1 MTSYWNSLFAI
12 YLWMTIYWNS
22 LFALYLCFCQGN
34 YAFSAQ
40 NYLREMDRICPNC
53 IFCWSSDCI
62 ILSLEVPYKYFLKGR
77 NDTASSGMVFLSLL
91 AVMTHSIYIIISPL
105 FDTSYIIISFV
116 VRFLYFFYDFCH
128 TSLHVGLVH
137 LANCSSK
144 SNHLQSHIL
153 ELRCIPEALAYFVTP
168 KAVDENSPLLQQLPH
183 WAACSITHALEFL
196 TPSYKGHPRV
206 MAYVL
211 RVLESYPPGR
221 VTFFMPQLVQ
231 ALRYD
236 EGVGCLIYILMPNMF
251 SPPPPFGCTSLYLI
265 HL

>member
-1 MTSYWNSLFAI
+1 M
-12 YLWMTIYWNS
+12 
-22 LFALYLCFCQGN
+22 LYLYLCQGN

-40 NYLREMDRICPNC
+40 NHLREMDRICSNC

-62 ILSLEVPYKYFLKGR
+62 ILGLEVPYKYFLKGR
-77 NDTASSGMVFLSLL
+77 NDTASSGMLFLSHL
-91 AVMTHSIYIIISPL
+91 AVMTQDKYILPSFFPML
-105 FDTSYIIISFV
+105 MGSKLWRPFCSSSHYTTGTRHRLVTYIIISFEV
-116 VRFLYFFYDFCH
+116 QFLYFFYNFGC

-137 LANCSSK
+137 WANCS

-183 WAACSITHALEFL
+183 WAACSITQALEFL

-211 RVLESYPPGR
+211 RVLESYPPER

-236 EGVGCLIYILMPNMF
+236 EGVGCLI
-251 SPPPPFGCTSLYLI
+251 TS
-265 HL
+265 